1 MAIEDQQWGGTIQ
14 EPFLWLSAVRLRLSE
29 YRGDST
35 IEVDDCGVSTIEV
48 DDCGDVQLLKS
59 IPGRIADL
67 MSEVDSAVRGVSEGG
82 EACFVCL
89 AGQKRKG
96 AFEFDAFLVVA
107 EDPYVLVR
115 LAANKLEGWKDA
127 LWKYAP
133 PEVRA
138 VLRKTTVRLFGE
150 GKLREFLIAL
160 IDEADLS
167 NKVILDKEAWCTRRS
182 LIPFSSEVGTIVV
195 DNEELKVREEFVVR
209 EVDVGENASLLSFRF
224 VRLSFLPNQPLLLV
238 YSVNC
243 CKYESEE
250 FVEWAEKLLCRR
262 RLLLTDHIV
271 QRLCSFHKAL
281 FGRIVGYIEDRQVE
295 STCALGRKHIIDSLR
310 NYTCEVTGRQATKFK
325 APDFLRQLEPNE
337 GLSLNV
343 LESLFHVTLEEKD
356 RIDHLAK
363 LEGKHIDFHTF
374 VLDLIK
380 RRRIET
386 SAVELEM
393 LATFNFSLNGE
404 IASATLKSLPVARG
418 ITYPAVGVMEILP
431 VLLRKTFLHDQ
442 DNGRSVNAA
451 VKLHRDFSRHVVLFA
466 NVEAVEFPFLEID
479 QGSVQFGL
487 ASWDHN
493 LTETEARE
501 AMSLLAHRRL
511 PLHERRVLQLLQIPC
526 RESLDDMEAL
536 SLGRVTKEKGTP
548 DKPLILTAESC
559 DEALLKSID
568 SVRNLRR
575 ELKGARSQKD
585 VEAVLRKLTFGE
597 GGDFPSD
604 SAIPTIEVLAR
615 IAEFS
620 HVESSELLEWMQ
632 TRRDAFNRGGN
643 YLLDLLIECVQ
654 SPDQEGFSKSGKDV
668 LGSKLRMKL
677 WNEFQI
683 IFPDNSDW
691 TGFKKVEES
700 ASRGVSLFAQT
711 VLNSVFQRPYL
722 INYEKPPVLPKREL
736 QLALQSVQRVH
747 RLAAV
752 FPACCGDWSTNDYF
766 REFHK
771 MRKYAESRIFAS
783 IKPDWRR
790 QQNNGETIMA
800 DECLLAESCQ
810 CFGSQCLH
818 APNHKSSLRLLL
830 WKIAEKTGQ
839 MESFVR
845 TVERCGFWINTI
857 IDAGAHHHFR
867 CKCGELFVPEP
878 TKAEAYYF
886 SCPKW
891 SPESNGLHDKDIY
904 INWCL
909 GCGAV
914 IDSREC
920 RKCSRG
926 KYVCKNCDGCC
937 RDHSKNASRDGGPA
951 CFECRRELPVPS
963 LVKFANGHPFQ
974 VDCVCGVKNQ
984 VYPSSFSRNSN
995 FANAALWPREI
1006 GWRYNTRDII
1016 EDGDRDGNRIE
1027 ADYK

>member
-35 IEVDDCGVSTIEV
+35 IEVDDCG
-48 DDCGDVQLLKS
+48 DVQFLKS

-250 FVEWAEKLLCRR
+250 FVEWVEKLLCRR

-404 IASATLKSLPVARG
+404 IACATLKSLPVARG

-442 DNGRSVNAA
+442 DNGRSDNVEI
-451 VKLHRDFSRHVVLFA
+451 KLHQTFSRHVVLFA
-466 NVEAVEFPFLEID
+466 NVEVVKIGFER
-479 QGSVQFGL
+479 GSECFGL

-585 VEAVLRKLTFGE
+585 VEAILRKLTFGE

-632 TRRDAFNRGGN
+632 TRRDAFERGGN
-643 YLLDLLIECVQ
+643 YLLDLLIEWVQ
-654 SPDQEGFSKSGKDV
+654 LLVQEGGVSLMKRDCSRE
-668 LGSKLRMKL
+668 LRTKL
-677 WNEFQI
+677 WFEFQT
-683 IFPDNSDW
+683 IFPDNKDW
-691 TGFKKVEES
+691 IGF
-700 ASRGVSLFAQT
+700 SREPNGAIVGESLFAKT
-711 VLNSVFQRPYL
+711 VLNSIFQRPFL
-722 INYEKPPVLPKREL
+722 IEYKRPPVLPKREL

-752 FPACCGDWSTNDYF
+752 FPVCCGDWCTNDYF
-766 REFHK
+766 NGLHK
-771 MRKYAESRIFAS
+771 MRKYAESRLFAS
-783 IKPDWRR
+783 IKPGWR
-790 QQNNGETIMA
+790 QDDNGETIMA
-800 DECLLAESCQ
+800 DECLLAECSQ
-810 CFGSQCLH
+810 CFGSRCLH

-839 MESFVR
+839 MEDFIKA
-845 TVERCGFWINTI
+845 VERCGFWINTI
-857 IDAGAHHHFR
+857 IDDGAHYHFR
-867 CKCGELFVPEP
+867 CRGCGELFVPERRNSKP
-878 TKAEAYYF
+878 YYF
-886 SCPKW
+886 SCPK
-891 SPESNGLHDKDIY
+891 SFPESDEHDENIY
-904 INWCL
+904 INWCV
-909 GCGAV
+909 GCGGV

-920 RKCSRG
+920 GKCSKRA
-926 KYVCKNCDGCC
+926 YVCKKCGGCC
-937 RDHSKNASRDGGPA
+937 RDHTEIAPKDGGPA
-951 CFECRRELPVPS
+951 CFECRRQIPMPS
-963 LVKFANGHPFQ
+963 SAKFSPSHPFK
-974 VDCVCGVKNQ
+974 VNCVCGIENQ
-984 VYPSSFSRNSN
+984 IYPKSLSRDSN
-995 FANAALWPREI
+995 FANAALWPKEI
-1006 GWRYNTRDII
+1006 GWRYNTRDVK
-1016 EDGDRDGNRIE
+1016 EDIYINAKRR
-1027 ADYK
+1027 